1 MFLAND
7 LCAPE
12 GPLPLADA
20 SLLLVEGVE
29 ERSCVTHLNADGK
42 TRSCIRKTDRPIG
55 LAMSADGAM
64 RADAP
69 KTPRFAANLGR
80 QVPSH
85 YSGMRTSHRCGVCT
99 TGKTLDL
106 NDQVRTRAG

>member
-1 MFLAND
+1 MILAND

-69 KTPRFAANLGR
+69 KTPSLCSQCWTTSAKSLQRNAYFPPMWRL
-80 QVPSH
+80 H
-85 YSGMRTSHRCGVCT
+85 YRE
-99 TGKTLDL
+99 
-106 NDQVRTRAG
+106 NAGFK